1 MNKHSQENLALFK
14 PLDSPRGLTAELIAR
29 LTADIVDGKFPPG
42 SQLPTEQEM
51 IAATGVSRTVVRE
64 AVAALKADRLVVTRQ
79 GAGAFVV
86 DHVRR
91 PYRVDFDEHSPL
103 RDVLNVMEL
112 RTGVEVEAA
121 GLAAK
126 RASPAQLK
134 KITHRLEAI
143 NSALEKGGNAVDQ
156 DLAFHC
162 EIADATGNPQFRRFL
177 EYLGRFIIPR
187 RTVSG
192 RSQPPTNRHQLDL
205 FQQEHEQI
213 FNAIRAR
220 AVTQARYAMQ
230 RHLNN
235 SRSRYE
241 KLTAEIRIK
250 PKVGADSSRTYV
262 RQLGFECASH
272 FLTKRARGNRPWEPC
287 IHRPKALPEQR
298 IVRLAIQIGASID
311 LKETLNDLLPT
322 WVTLATG
329 SVISLYF

>member
-1 MNKHSQENLALFK
+1 MNKHSQEHLALFK
-14 PLDSPRGLTAELIAR
+14 PLASPRGLTAELIAR
-29 LTADIVDGKFPPG
+29 LTADIVDGKLPPG

-64 AVAALKADRLVVTRQ
+64 AVAALKADRLVITRQ

-91 PYRVDFDEHSPL
+91 PYRVDFDERSPL

-121 GLAAK
+121 GLAAQ

-134 KITHRLEAI
+134 KITVRLEAI
-143 NSALEKGGNAVDQ
+143 DSAIDKGGNAVDQ

-162 EIADATGNPQFRRFL
+162 EIADTTGNPQFRRFL

-187 RTVSG
+187 RTVGGCSA
-192 RSQPPTNRHQLDL
+192 PPTDHHQLNV

-213 FNAIRAR
+213 LNAIRSGA
-220 AVTQARYAMQ
+220 ATQARSAMR

-235 SRSRYE
+235 SRTRYE
-241 KLTAEIRIK
+241 KLTAETRINLDCNGK
-250 PKVGADSSRTYV
+250 TSAAINND
-262 RQLGFECASH
+262 
-272 FLTKRARGNRPWEPC
+272 RANYRGV
-287 IHRPKALPEQR
+287 KAN
-298 IVRLAIQIGASID
+298 S
-311 LKETLNDLLPT
+311 
-322 WVTLATG
+322 
-329 SVISLYF
+329 